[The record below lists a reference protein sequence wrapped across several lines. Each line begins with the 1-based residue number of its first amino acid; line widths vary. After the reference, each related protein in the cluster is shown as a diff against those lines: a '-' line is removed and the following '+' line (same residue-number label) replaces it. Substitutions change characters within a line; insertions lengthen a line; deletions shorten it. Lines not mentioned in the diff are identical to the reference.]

1 MWFTKV
7 SLKNPVFA
15 TMVMLAI
22 VVLGLFSYQR
32 MQVDQL
38 PNIDLPVVVV
48 TADYPGASPE
58 IVESEVT
65 KKIEEGVN
73 SIAGINTLTSRSFE
87 GQAVV
92 IIEFQLYVDGRK
104 AAEDVREKIA
114 AIRPLFRDEVK
125 EPRVLRFDP
134 ASRAIWSVAV
144 LPVNVAPTLPTACGS
159 LPPEGALRLRPGEAG
174 SAALAGEEAAPTPPE
189 RAVSTGGASPE
200 NCREFDETHGRSA
213 GPPQARP
220 APSGGRELRE
230 ASERG
235 GSILSAV
242 ELTNWADQVLRK
254 RLENVRG
261 AGSVTLVGATRR
273 EINVYLDPQA
283 MESHGV
289 TADQVVN
296 AVRSENQ
303 DLPVGAIRSLTQERV
318 VKIDARM
325 KRPEDFGK
333 IIVARKAQAA
343 GSSASGNASGTP
355 ITVDQVAR
363 ITDGAQELE
372 SLALYNGQRTLLL
385 TVQKAQDENTLSVV
399 DGLNKALAELKPLL
413 PPGARL
419 ELITDGSRPI
429 RVAVQNVGRTLI
441 EGALLTVLIVF
452 LFLNSWRSTVITG
465 LTLPISIIGT
475 FLFMNL
481 FGFTINMITL
491 MALSLCV
498 GLLIDD
504 AIVVRENIVR
514 HVKMGKA
521 PYQASLDGT
530 QEIGLAVLATTF
542 SIVAVFLPIGF
553 MGGIIGKFFHEFGIT
568 IVAAVLISM
577 FVSFTL
583 DPMLSSIWHDPAID
597 VDGKPASSRS
607 LYDRTIGRV
616 TGWFDRATEK
626 LSDRYQGILR
636 WSLVHKLATLGLAL
650 VIFIIS
656 IVMVP
661 LLGTEFVPKAD
672 FSETS
677 LNFYTPVGSS
687 LESTEAKARQVEAIV
702 REFPEVKYTLATI
715 NTGNAQG
722 KIYASVYVRLVDRK
736 ARSVSVDQLSGV
748 LRERLKQV
756 PGITVTHVGLLDSVG
771 GNKQVEFSLQ
781 GPDLKELERLSGLI
795 SEKIRGIPGLVDLD
809 SSVKANKPVIEV
821 DVRRDAASDLGFS
834 VSQIAASLRTL
845 VAGQTVG
852 NWRAPDDQTYDVN
865 VRLAPDARNSAA
877 DLERLPFT
885 NSTLGSNADGSAR
898 IVRLSQLASVKEST
912 GPNQI
917 NRRNLARE
925 VAINGNVFKR
935 SAGEVS
941 GDIRAALDGMSLPPG
956 YRYQFS
962 GSTRNMAESFGY
974 AVSAL
979 VMAILFIYMI
989 LASQFKSFLQPLALM
1004 TSLPL
1009 TLIGVVLALLLFRST
1024 LSMFSLIGVVMLMG
1038 LVTKN
1043 AILLVDFAI
1052 RMRAPWLDADGRWV
1066 QGMERSEAL
1075 LEAARVRL
1083 RPILMTTLAMIF
1095 GMVPLAFAL
1104 TEGAEQRAPMGQAV
1118 IGGVITSSLLTLVVV
1133 PVTYCFMDDL
1143 AQWFKRRFSKK
1154 ADPGAQPDPAA
1165 SVTSPD

>member
-1 MWFTKV
+1 MWFTQV

-32 MQVDQL
+32 LQVDQF
-38 PNIDLPVVVV
+38 PNIDFPVVVV
-48 TADYPGASPE
+48 TTEYPGASPE

-73 SIAGINTLTSRSFE
+73 SIAGINALTSRSYE
-87 GQAVV
+87 GQSVV
-92 IIEFQLYVDGRK
+92 IIEFQLQIDGRK

-114 AIRPLFRDEVK
+114 SLRPLLRDEVK

-134 ASRAIWSVAV
+134 ANRAIWSVAV
-144 LPVNVAPTLPTACGS
+144 LPMAASADGKAPAVVGAAALPT
-159 LPPEGALRLRPGEAG
+159 
-174 SAALAGEEAAPTPPE
+174 
-189 RAVSTGGASPE
+189 
-200 NCREFDETHGRSA
+200 
-213 GPPQARP
+213 
-220 APSGGRELRE
+220 
-230 ASERG
+230 
-235 GSILSAV
+235 AV
-242 ELTNWADQVLRK
+242 ELTNWADQVLKK

-261 AGSVTLVGATRR
+261 VGSVSLVGGSKR
-273 EINVYLDPQA
+273 EINIYLNPQA
-283 MESHGV
+283 MEALGI
-289 TADQVVN
+289 TADQVAS

-303 DLPVGAIRSLTQERV
+303 DLPVGAIRSLAQERV

-333 IIVARKAQAA
+333 IIVARKVSAA
-343 GSSASGNASGTP
+343 GAGS
-355 ITVDQVAR
+355 TVTVEQVATIR
-363 ITDGAQELE
+363 DGSQEID

-385 TVQKAQDENTLSVV
+385 TVQKAQGENTIAVV
-399 DGLNKALAELKPLL
+399 DGLNKALKELEAQL
-413 PPGARL
+413 PPGTRL
-419 ELITDGSRPI
+419 EPIGDGSRPI
-429 RVAVQNVGRTLI
+429 RVAVENVRRTLI
-441 EGALLTVLIVF
+441 EGALLTILIVF

-514 HVKMGKA
+514 HVQMGKL
-521 PYQASLDGT
+521 PYQAAMEGT

-553 MGGIIGKFFHEFGIT
+553 MGGIIGKFFHEFGVT

-583 DPMLSSIWHDPAID
+583 DPMLSSIWHDPSIHAHGQH
-597 VDGKPASSRS
+597 GKPVTF
-607 LYDRTIGRV
+607 YDRTIGRV
-616 TGWFDRATEK
+616 TGWFERATDSLAET
-626 LSDRYQGILR
+626 YQRILR
-636 WSLVHKLATLGLAL
+636 WALGHRLATVGLAL
-650 VIFIIS
+650 AIFVTS
-656 IVMVP
+656 VFMVP

-687 LESTEAKARQVEAIV
+687 LEATEAKTRQVETIL
-702 REFPEVKYTLATI
+702 REFPEVKYTLSTI
-715 NTGNAQG
+715 NTGSAQG
-722 KIYASVYVRLVDRK
+722 KMYASIYVRLVDRK
-736 ARSVSVDQLSGV
+736 ARSRNVDEMSGV

-756 PGITVTHVGLLDSVG
+756 PGITVTHVGLLDAVG

-781 GPDLKELERLSGLI
+781 GADLKELERLTGLVMA
-795 SEKIRGIPGLVDLD
+795 KINGIPGLVDLD
-809 SSVKANKPVIEV
+809 SSLKADKPTLEV
-821 DVRRDAASDLGFS
+821 DVKRDAASDLGLS
-834 VSQIAASLRTL
+834 VAQIAASLRTL

-865 VRLAPDARNSAA
+865 VRLAPDSRNAA
-877 DLERLPFT
+877 QDLERLPFI
-885 NSTLGSNADGSAR
+885 SSVIGSNPDGSAR
-898 IVRLSQLASVKEST
+898 TVRLSQVATVKEAT

-917 NRRNLARE
+917 NRRDLTRE
-925 VAINGNVFKR
+925 VAINANVYNR

-941 GDIRAALDGMSLPPG
+941 TDIRKALDSISFPPG
-956 YRYQFS
+956 YRYQFG
-962 GSTRNMAESFGY
+962 GSTKNMAESFGY
-974 AVSAL
+974 AISAL
-979 VMAILFIYMI
+979 VLAILFIYMI
-989 LASQFKSFLQPLALM
+989 LASQFKSFLQPMALM

-1024 LSMFSLIGVVMLMG
+1024 LSMFSIIGVVMLMG

-1052 RMRAPWLDADGRWV
+1052 RMRDE
-1066 QGMERSEAL
+1066 GMERSEAL
-1075 LEAARVRL
+1075 LTAARVRL

-1104 TEGAEQRAPMGQAV
+1104 TEGSEQRAPMGQAV

-1133 PVTYCFMDDL
+1133 PVTYCYLDDL
-1143 AQWFKRRFSKK
+1143 AQWFKRIFTGRR
-1154 ADPGAQPDPAA
+1154 ALPAPVAA
-1165 SVTSPD
+1165 SQLK